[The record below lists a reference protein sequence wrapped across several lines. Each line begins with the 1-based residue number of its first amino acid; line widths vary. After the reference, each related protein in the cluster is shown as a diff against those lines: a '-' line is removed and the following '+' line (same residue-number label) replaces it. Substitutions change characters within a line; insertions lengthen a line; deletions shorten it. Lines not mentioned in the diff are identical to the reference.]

1 MMKVNPN
8 YKVKKEMKFEGW
20 SPKTQLNA
28 FILDN
33 MLT

>member
-1 MMKVNPN
+1 MMKVNRN
-8 YKVKKEMKFEGW
+8 YKVKEMKFEGW
-20 SPKTQLNA
+20 SHKTQLNA